1 MNNETRQL
9 ILELKENN
17 EDFEFYPTTKEM
29 VKVIYDNIDRAVSS
43 VLDIGC
49 GTCNFK
55 KYFKEF
61 SEEDWKKYDEKK
73 AIYENSYISGKGY
86 NQDLRPSDNEKGK
99 SFGLYYVIEKSQT
112 LINKLD
118 KDTIVLGTDFYNT
131 LLIDK
136 KADVYFC
143 NPPYSDY
150 ETWTSLILE
159 NGNCNEVFMII
170 PERWKENEQIKR
182 VIEKYN
188 IDFKILGS
196 FDFTKAERQARAKV
210 EVIQFIKNKKI
221 YEYGY
226 RFRDR
231 LEEFNK
237 DAFNNWFDET
247 FKMRDSSKENK
258 YEWEIEKEEKQKIK
272 NELVSCK
279 SKGDYLV
286 NLYNQEQAELF
297 NHFKAICSLDTNT
310 LETIGVKKEAIK
322 EAIKQKIKSL
332 KVKYWQIVF
341 EEFEE
346 ITDRLTS
353 ETREKM
359 LNNFSSLMTVD
370 FTLEN
375 IYPLILW
382 VVKHANEYYNEQ
394 LLSFFYKLTSPDNI
408 KNYKSN
414 QKVFERDNWR
424 HIYFKNIEE
433 VSHYTLDYRIIMS
446 SPFTASWYD
455 GTLDSYQNK
464 AITQLKDLFTIA
476 RNLGFNTPSEV
487 RTYHLI
493 SKWGE
498 KIIIEYADSHKT
510 FMEYRAYKNGNMHVK
525 FDMEFAKALN
535 VECSRLLGWIRSKE
549 DIEREF
555 PSEMAQ
561 GAEKYFKQNYTCI
574 GNINNLLLTVN
585 N

>member
-1 MNNETRQL
+1 MYISAIESFVDKFGFENTSDSKNKQAKMLAEIIVFLSKSEKLYIYNEGKIYSIQNP
-9 ILELKENN
+9 LKN
-17 EDFEFYPTTKEM
+17 
-29 VKVIYDNIDRAVSS
+29 IYDLSLANVESYKVR
-43 VLDIGC
+43 
-49 GTCNFK
+49 
-55 KYFKEF
+55 E
-61 SEEDWKKYDEKK
+61 
-73 AIYENSYISGKGY
+73 YEHQNGK
-86 NQDLRPSDNEKGK
+86 
-99 SFGLYYVIEKSQT
+99 
-112 LINKLD
+112 
-118 KDTIVLGTDFYNT
+118 
-131 LLIDK
+131 
-136 KADVYFC
+136 
-143 NPPYSDY
+143 
-150 ETWTSLILE
+150 
-159 NGNCNEVFMII
+159 
-170 PERWKENEQIKR
+170 
-182 VIEKYN
+182 
-188 IDFKILGS
+188 
-196 FDFTKAERQARAKV
+196 
-210 EVIQFIKNKKI
+210 
-221 YEYGY
+221 
-226 RFRDR
+226 
-231 LEEFNK
+231 
-237 DAFNNWFDET
+237 
-247 FKMRDSSKENK
+247 
-258 YEWEIEKEEKQKIK
+258 
-272 NELVSCK
+272 
-279 SKGDYLV
+279 
-286 NLYNQEQAELF
+286 
-297 NHFKAICSLDTNT
+297 CSLDTNT

-394 LLSFFYKLTSPDNI
+394 LLSFFKKLTSPDNI

-424 HIYFKNIEE
+424 HTYFKNIKE

-464 AITQLKDLFTIA
+464 VITQLKDLFTIA

-498 KIIIEYADSHKT
+498 KIIIKYADSHKT
-510 FMEYRAYKNGNMHVK
+510 FMEYRVYKNGNMHVK